1 MNRKITDGSLS
12 NNIFLLEMDSKKKCK
27 ICEKQ
32 FVKSSDLKRHIIVKH
47 QLTNLKFS
55 CYICKRHY
63 LRQSDYLKHINDNHQ
78 SSHHFKLYK
87 EVFDT
92 LQIFR
97 KHFIECFSIYSI
109 TNEID
114 DIVIFLKSKLSLYPK
129 FKININI
136 QAEYILKENDNEISE
151 LFNLKSKNFII
162 SRENSNKFL
171 QRIIKNHLFEIIE
184 KEKELNLPG
193 SGWKCN
199 SFKFLDVAL
208 YKINLLL

>member
-1 MNRKITDGSLS
+1 M
-12 NNIFLLEMDSKKKCK
+12 
-27 ICEKQ
+27 
-32 FVKSSDLKRHIIVKH
+32 
-47 QLTNLKFS
+47 KFS

-97 KHFIECFSIYSI
+97 KHFIECFSIYCI

-114 DIVIFLKSKLSLYPK
+114 GLVTFLKSKLSLYPK

-136 QAEYILKENDNEISE
+136 QAENILRGNDNEISE
-151 LFNLKSKNFII
+151 KELFNLRSSNFII
-162 SRENSNKFL
+162 SRVNSNKYL
-171 QRIIKNHLFEIIE
+171 QTIIKKHLFKIIQ
-184 KEKELNLPG
+184 K
-193 SGWKCN
+193 
-199 SFKFLDVAL
+199 
-208 YKINLLL
+208 

>member
-1 MNRKITDGSLS
+1 
-12 NNIFLLEMDSKKKCK
+12 MDSKKKCK
-27 ICEKQ
+27 ICEKR
-32 FVKSSDLKRHIIVKH
+32 FVKTSDLKHHIIVNH

-63 LRQSDYLKHINDNHQ
+63 LRQSDYLKHIDSHQ
-78 SSHHFKLYK
+78 EEGSKFVLYK
-87 EVFDT
+87 EGFDI

-97 KHFIECFSIYSI
+97 KHFIQCFSIYCI
-109 TNEID
+109 TNEVD
-114 DIVIFLKSKLSLYPK
+114 DLVTFLKSKLFLYPK

-136 QAEYILKENDNEISE
+136 QAEYILNENDNEISE
-151 LFNLKSKNFII
+151 LFNLRSKNFLV
-162 SRENSNKFL
+162 SRENSNQFL
-171 QRIIKNHLFEIIE
+171 QSIIKKHLFEIIE

-199 SFKFLDVAL
+199 SIKFMDVSL